1 MGRRGVLD
9 QVGDQLQHL
18 FVIPHIPEWVIAEG
32 RIRVEQIEHPYFISR
47 SFEKAASLAQNFSF
61 GIINSMSASE
71 LTTIPLLSYSNYYPL
86 LTNFLKLVLQLT

>member
-32 RIRVEQIEHPYFISR
+32 RIRIEQIEHPHLISR
-47 SFEKAASLAQNFSF
+47 SFEIAASLAQDFSF
-61 GIINSMSASE
+61 GICDD
-71 LTTIPLLSYSNYYPL
+71 
-86 LTNFLKLVLQLT
+86 V